1 MTKRALLAG
10 IVGAVGMYIW
20 IFIAHMLLPLGEAG
34 IQQISNEQALLTQMN
49 STITAPGLYMFPNLA
64 PGGDQAEYQRK
75 IESGPSGLMMYFPK
89 RSFNFGT
96 SLAIE
101 FITELVQILLTT
113 YLLTLTGIVA
123 LGGRV
128 AFFAVAGLLAA
139 ITTNVSYWNWYGFPL
154 SYSASYMFT
163 IWFGFVCAGIV
174 VALVLGK
181 KSA

>member
-1 MTKRALLAG
+1 MTKRAVLAG

-89 RSFNFGT
+89 RSFNFGK

-123 LGGRV
+123 VGGRV

-139 ITTNVSYWNWYGFPL
+139 ITTNVSYWNWYGFQL